1 MIDAFGEFGISDAF
15 DVAIVAALL
24 YAGISWL
31 RRSQAALVALGMGLL
46 GIVYLTAQL
55 FDLHLTTWVFHGFF
69 AAAALVLVVIFQEEL
84 RQGFEELAAFAMGQ
98 RADHRPRMDA
108 ADVLA
113 LALTGLA
120 REKNGALVVL
130 AGMQKLER
138 HLHGGE
144 PLGGQVSAA
153 LLESLFDPHSPG
165 HDGAVVI
172 EDREVTRFGAHLPLA
187 RGAGLPHGL
196 GTRHSAAYGLSE
208 RTDALCLVVSEERG
222 TISAARHGVLRPVGS
237 GEELARLIASFYRER
252 RALRATRPSLRSA
265 LQGHR
270 LEKAA
275 AVLLALGLW
284 LIVTAAGPGPK

>member
-1 MIDAFGEFGISDAF
+1 MIDAFREFGISDAL
-15 DVAIVAALL
+15 DVSIVAALL

-46 GIVYLTAQL
+46 GLVYLGARL
-55 FDLHLTTWVFHGFF
+55 FELHLTTWVFHGCF

-84 RQGFEELAAFAMGQ
+84 RQGFEELAAFAMG
-98 RADHRPRMDA
+98 RREDHRPRMDA

-144 PLGGQVSAA
+144 ALGGQVSAA

-172 EDREVTRFGAHLPLA
+172 EDRVVTRFGAHLPLA

-222 TISAARHGVLRPVGS
+222 TISAVRHGVLRTVGNS
-237 GEELARLIASFYRER
+237 EELSRLIATFYRER
-252 RALRATRPSLRSA
+252 RALRGPRPNLRS
-265 LQGHR
+265 LLRGHR

-275 AVLLALGLW
+275 ALLLALCLW
-284 LIVTAAGPGPK
+284 LIVTGASPALR